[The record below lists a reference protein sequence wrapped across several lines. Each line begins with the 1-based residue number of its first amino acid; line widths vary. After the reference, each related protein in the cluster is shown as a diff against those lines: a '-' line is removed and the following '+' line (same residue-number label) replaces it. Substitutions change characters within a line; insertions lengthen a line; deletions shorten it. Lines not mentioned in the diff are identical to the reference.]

1 MTECTQPSITVLIPT
16 RERAGTLP
24 VPLES
29 CLAQEYENLEILVS
43 DNCSTDETAEVIAEF
58 QRRDP
63 RVRSVRTSSRVS
75 MRANFEFGITH
86 ATGDYLIIIGDDDA
100 VMPGG
105 IAQLAQII
113 IDHPHIDAFGW
124 ACCFYYYPK
133 SVHDIEHSL
142 FFSLRGDLEVRDSRL
157 WLQKVLSGKAN
168 FTQLAMPY
176 HGCMATRL
184 YDRIRGDND
193 TFIHSN
199 VPDVYLTIAAASLT
213 EQQIRVPSPIT
224 LLGSSSKGNGS
235 SLAQGSYDKH
245 ASFNKYVSEFDMP
258 VHPLINDFIPDH
270 GVIAVESALQ
280 ARDQGLLPSDCEIDW
295 SITIARAIHCGNMFY
310 KGGFRDEIAGA
321 VERLAKRTDSLP
333 AFDRWNRLTKDGNFN
348 YDIAT
353 KEEII
358 FWNAPAYIGLF
369 HDLTISLQSAGV
381 VDAWGAAK
389 QASLFANVSRQLEA
403 VSSHPLG
410 WQFEW
415 EKKLHATQTALKALE
430 KECTARENGQ

>member
-1 MTECTQPSITVLIPT
+1 MTECSKPSITVLIPT

-58 QRRDP
+58 QQRDP
-63 RVRSVRTSSRVS
+63 RVRSVRTPSRVS

-113 IDHPHIDAFGW
+113 IDHPNIDAFGW
-124 ACCFYYYPK
+124 TSCFYYYPK

-142 FFSLRGDLEVRDSRL
+142 FFSLRGELDVRDSRL

-176 HGCMATRL
+176 HGCLSARL
-184 YDRIRGDND
+184 YDQIKGDKE
-193 TFIHSN
+193 TFIYSN
-199 VPDVYLTIAAASLT
+199 VPDVYLTISAASLT
-213 EQQIRVPSPIT
+213 EQQIRIPSPIT

-245 ASFNKYVSEFDMP
+245 ASFNKYVSEFDIP
-258 VHPLINDFIPDH
+258 VHPLIDDFIPDH

-280 ARDQGLLPSDCEIDW
+280 ARDQGLLASDCDIDW
-295 SITIARAIHCGNMFY
+295 NTTIARATHCGNMFY
-310 KGGFRDEIAGA
+310 TGSFRDEIASA

-333 AFDRWNRLTKDGNFN
+333 AFERWTRLTKDGNFN

-353 KEEII
+353 QDEIL

-369 HDLTISLQSAGV
+369 HDLTISLESVGV

-389 QASLFANVSRQLEA
+389 QASLLMEVSKQLEVA
-403 VSSHPLG
+403 SAHPLG

-415 EKKLHATQTALKALE
+415 EKKLLAQESTVKGQESELALK
-430 KECTARENGQ
+430 